1 MPYLATALSKG
12 HDRSLFTCG
21 KAPLDNYLQKQAT
34 QDMKRRL
41 AVVFVIP
48 DAESSRVKGYY
59 TLSNDAVPR
68 ELVPAEV
75 QKKMPIHYTNLP
87 VTLLGR
93 LAVDQA
99 FQGQRL
105 GEDLLMDALRRA
117 YDVSQTEI
125 GSMAVVVDPIDE
137 AAVAFYASYGFVLL
151 PDRNRLFL
159 PMTTIGKLFT

>member
-1 MPYLATALSKG
+1 MSYLAIPLTKG
-12 HDRSLFTCG
+12 HDRTQFSCG
-21 KAPLDNYLQKQAT
+21 KTPLDNYLQKQAT

-48 DAESSRVKGYY
+48 DAESNRVKGYY
-59 TLSNDAVPR
+59 TLSNDAVAR
-68 ELVPAEV
+68 EIIPVEA
-75 QKKMPIHYTNLP
+75 QKKMPRHYDNLP

-105 GEDLLMDALRRA
+105 GEDLLLDALRRA
-117 YDVSQTEI
+117 YDLSQTEI
-125 GSMAVVVDPIDE
+125 GSMAVVVDPIDD
-137 AAVAFYASYGFVLL
+137 AAIDFYAAYGFVHL

-159 PMTTIGKLFT
+159 PMTTIGKLFR